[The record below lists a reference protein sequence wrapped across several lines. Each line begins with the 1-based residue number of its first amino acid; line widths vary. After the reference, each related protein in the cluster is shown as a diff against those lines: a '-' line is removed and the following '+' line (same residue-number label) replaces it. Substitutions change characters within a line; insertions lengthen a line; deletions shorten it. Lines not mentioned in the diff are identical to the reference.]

1 MLAARH
7 GTTVALCPLPV
18 GVSRI
23 GRRTVR
29 DCAAA
34 AVWRMASLL
43 WVRFGVGLRMRL
55 RELGLGLL
63 ASRMA
68 RRLFRRDTRLTD
80 CTASSGPVGTVD
92 GSSAAA
98 SVTGCV
104 APSIVCWRR
113 NRDRATATECR
124 NESGETDGARRRRRQ
139 TVQICRQRVAKR
151 RGETVTAR
159 QPNGSGSDAAAA
171 AAARLGSGRGCRRAT
186 GWRHG
191 RSERDCRDLQV
202 AAKP

>member
-29 DCAAA
+29 DCAAAAAVWRMASLYPETELGTGRASGWRMASRGRRDCAAAA

-104 APSIVCWRR
+104 APSIV
-113 NRDRATATECR
+113 
-124 NESGETDGARRRRRQ
+124 G
-139 TVQICRQRVAKR
+139 
-151 RGETVTAR
+151 GETVTAR
-159 QPNGSGSDAAAA
+159 QRPNAGTKAGRRTGHAAADGRRCRSAGSGWPSV
-171 AAARLGSGRGCRRAT
+171 
-186 GWRHG
+186 
-191 RSERDCRDLQV
+191 E
-202 AAKP
+202 AKP